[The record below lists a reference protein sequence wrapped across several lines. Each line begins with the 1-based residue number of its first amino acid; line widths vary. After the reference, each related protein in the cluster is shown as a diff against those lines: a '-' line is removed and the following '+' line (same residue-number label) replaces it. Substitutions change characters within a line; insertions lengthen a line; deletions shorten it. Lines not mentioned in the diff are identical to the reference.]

1 MKKTG
6 WPRYLVLGLLALLV
20 LFPVIYTVSNS
31 FMGNSEILHYYG
43 DLVSAD
49 AKNGGHWLPFHLIPD
64 GFSLDGFYQILL
76 RRPDYLV
83 KFWNSL
89 FLTGAIVLGQ
99 TLLSCLAG
107 YGFAKYRFPGSQGL
121 FVVIVILM
129 LMPYQVTLV
138 SNYIV
143 LDKVGLIGS
152 YLSVIL
158 PGIFAPFG
166 VFWMRQ
172 VMDGVPDELMESASL
187 DGAGQWRI
195 LWQIMV
201 PCCKG
206 GLASLITLSFV
217 DNWNMVEQPLI
228 FLKKWSMYPLS
239 IFLSQINEETLG
251 AAFASGLLAMLPV
264 ALLFAFFQ
272 DELVEGI
279 SLSSFK

>member
-1 MKKTG
+1 MRKTG
-6 WPRYLVLGLLALLV
+6 WVRYLILGILALLV
-20 LFPVIYTVSNS
+20 LFPVVYTVSNS

-43 DLVSAD
+43 SLVQGKSQ
-49 AKNGGHWLPFHLIPD
+49 GGGQWLPFHLIPD

-89 FLTGAIVLGQ
+89 FLTGTIVLGQ

-107 YGFAKYRFPGSQGL
+107 YGFAKYHFPGSRVL

-143 LDKVGLIGS
+143 LDQVGLIGS

-158 PGIFAPFG
+158 PGVFAPFG

-172 VMDGVPDELMESASL
+172 VMEGIPDELMESASL

-228 FLKKWSMYPLS
+228 FLKKRSMYPLS
-239 IFLSQINEETLG
+239 IFLSQINQETLG
-251 AAFASGLLAMLPV
+251 AAFASGILAMLPV

-272 DELVEGI
+272 EELVEGI

>member
-1 MKKTG
+1 MKKAG
-6 WPRYLVLGLLALLV
+6 WIRYLVLGILALLV
-20 LFPVIYTVSNS
+20 LFPVIYTVCNS
-31 FMGNSEILHYYG
+31 FMGNNEILHYYG
-43 DLVSAD
+43 DLVNSESQ
-49 AKNGGHWLPFHLIPD
+49 GGNRWLPFHLIPD
-64 GFSLDGFYQILL
+64 SFSLDGYYQILL
-76 RRPDYLV
+76 RRADYLV

-89 FLTGAIVLGQ
+89 FLTGSIVLGQ

-107 YGFAKYRFPGSQGL
+107 YGFSKFKFKGSQIL
-121 FVVIVILM
+121 FVLVVILM

-143 LDKVGLIGS
+143 LDRVGLIGS
-152 YLSVIL
+152 YLAVIL

-172 VMDGVPDELMESASL
+172 VMDGVPDELMESAAL
-187 DGAGQWRI
+187 DGAGRWRT
-195 LWQIMV
+195 LWQIMA

-206 GLASLITLSFV
+206 GLASLVTLSFV

-228 FLKKWSMYPLS
+228 FLKKRSMYPLS
-239 IFLSQINEETLG
+239 IFLSQINERTLG
-251 AAFASGLLAMLPV
+251 AAFASGILAMLPV

-272 DELVEGI
+272 EELVEGI